1 MINKHKKNLTLSPDA
16 AVEMAQD
23 FVTFLAS
30 DDDRLTRFLA
40 ASGIDQGQLRDQLS
54 DPSFLGFILDFA
66 LQDEAQILEF
76 AANRNLA
83 PETILQAR
91 SKLPGANLD
100 F

>member
-1 MINKHKKNLTLSPDA
+1 MINKSRTRTSSSASA
-16 AVEMAQD
+16 AVEVAQD
-23 FVTFLAS
+23 FVAFLAS
-30 DDDRLTRFLA
+30 DDDRLMRFLSL
-40 ASGIDQGQLRDQLS
+40 SGIDPGQLRERLS

-66 LQDEAQILEF
+66 LQDEAQMLEF